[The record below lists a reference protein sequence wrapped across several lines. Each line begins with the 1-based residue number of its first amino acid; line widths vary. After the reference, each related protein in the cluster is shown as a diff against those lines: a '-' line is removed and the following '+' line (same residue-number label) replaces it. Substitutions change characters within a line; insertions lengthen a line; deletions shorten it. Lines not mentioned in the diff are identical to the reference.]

1 MQRTAAPGRLGTAIA
16 IGRTT
21 AMTIALGAAM
31 ATGSARGAEDKYH
44 ITDAEKAACTMD
56 AMRLCSG
63 TYPNED
69 GLLSCMRD
77 KHSSLSSTCRVAF
90 DAGVRRR
97 RL

>member
-1 MQRTAAPGRLGTAIA
+1 MRRTAALARLGRVIAVATTITLGTAIA
-16 IGRTT
+16 
-21 AMTIALGAAM
+21 
-31 ATGSARGAEDKYH
+31 TGVVRGADDKYH
-44 ITDAEKAACTMD
+44 ITDAEKAACTLD

-69 GLLSCMRD
+69 GLLSCMMRY
-77 KHSSLSSTCRVAF
+77 HSSLSTTCRVAF

>member
-1 MQRTAAPGRLGTAIA
+1 MQRTAAPDRLG
-16 IGRTT
+16 RV
-21 AMTIALGAAM
+21 IALAAAM
-31 ATGSARGAEDKYH
+31 AMVTGAARGAEDKYH
-44 ITDAEKAACTMD
+44 ITDAEKAACTLD

-69 GLLSCMRD
+69 GLLSCMQVN
-77 KHSSLSSTCRVAF
+77 HSSLSNTCRVAF